1 MCNQDINECAGSKMQ
16 LCQSILE
23 FKIPF
28 QEESTP
34 NYFCKRGL
42 LAQSSLSKKIYFLKN
57 NNLSLSYFTVL
68 LINTVVSDIFIKASS
83 HLGPNPPCSKDPLVT
98 CVNTPGGFTCGM
110 CPPGY
115 SGKGYYCTD
124 IDECSV
130 NNGGCSLSPR
140 VQCTNT
146 RGSRHCG
153 SCPAG
158 YSGNGITCM
167 YLGACHINNGGCSLM
182 ATCIES
188 AGIVRL
194 VL

>member
-1 MCNQDINECAGSKMQ
+1 M
-16 LCQSILE
+16 
-23 FKIPF
+23 
-28 QEESTP
+28 
-34 NYFCKRGL
+34 
-42 LAQSSLSKKIYFLKN
+42 
-57 NNLSLSYFTVL
+57 L

-83 HLGPNPPCSKDPLVT
+83 HLGPNPPCSKDPLVP

-115 SGKGYYCTD
+115 SGNGYYCTD

-194 VL
+194 VLYFRFGTLAKMSTETLVFNGDILGKILKNWSPYSHLLGSKSPNPLKFIAFF